1 MYRIIGIKVRY
12 WLLSIFLYFV
22 EMLKIFNDALL
33 KDFFMLRTIFMRVF
47 KLPKTLV
54 SVIHSNFP
62 DGIIFI

>member
-62 DGIIFI
+62 DSIIFI